1 MNHILIFSN
10 WKYTNLPVQDDM
22 WLEVSRQRSS
32 IPASGHTNPDCRGHL
47 HQYSAG
53 AWIRQ
58 LLVLIDG
65 CLYIYSDIEPDA
77 PAIGKLSKQYI
88 LIT

>member
-1 MNHILIFSN
+1 ML
-10 WKYTNLPVQDDM
+10 QDDM

-53 AWIRQ
+53 SWIRQ

-77 PAIGKLSKQYI
+77 AAIGKLSNCYI
-88 LIT
+88 LIM